1 LARKLIFY
9 FYNLYAILLN
19 KMATID
25 YEKSTLKNGVRVII
39 APMANTNAVTT
50 LVLFGTGSRYE
61 TKKINGVSHFLEHM
75 FFKGTEKR
83 PRAVDISSLLDGVG
97 GEFNAFTA
105 EEWTGYYVKV
115 ATAHFDLALD
125 VVSDIL
131 LHSKFDEKEVN
142 RERGVIVEEI
152 NMYNDNPMQK
162 VMLVWNELL
171 YGDQPAGW
179 PIAGTRE
186 TMAGI
191 SRDDIVEYFDKQ
203 YVGDNAV
210 IIIAGNTEGSAA
222 LRKIQGHFS
231 LLKHGKSYEKSKV
244 VEMQN
249 CPGVLLDTKKTDQ
262 THICLGARTGVGV
275 FDERKY
281 AAEVT
286 SVILGGGMSSR
297 MFISVRERKG
307 LVYYISTM
315 ADSDSDTGSL
325 LTRAGIDNKKV
336 ELAVKTIIAE
346 YVKLKKRKVSAG
358 ELKKAKN
365 NIRGKTY
372 LGLEAS
378 DDVAEFL
385 GGQEIVE
392 NKTLSPE
399 EILEKIDAVTSSQ
412 IQELANAVFVPERMN
427 LALVGPFRDKST
439 FEELL
444 REI

>member
-1 LARKLIFY
+1 MPIKY
-9 FYNLYAILLN
+9 Q
-19 KMATID
+19 KTI
-25 YEKSTLKNGVRVII
+25 LKNGVRVVI
-39 APMANTNAVTT
+39 APMENTKAVTT
-50 LVLFGTGSRYE
+50 LVLFGTGSKYE

-83 PRAVDISSLLDGVG
+83 PRAIDISSLLDGVG
-97 GEFNAFTA
+97 GEFNAFTS

-115 ATAHFDLALD
+115 ATEHFDLALD

-142 RERGVIVEEI
+142 RERGVIGEEI

-162 VMLVWNELL
+162 VMLAWNELL

-179 PIAGTRE
+179 PIAGTKE

-191 SRDDIVEYFDKQ
+191 SRNNIVEYFDKQ

-210 IIIAGNTEGSAA
+210 VIVAGNTKDSSA
-222 LRKIQGHFS
+222 LKKIEDYFS
-231 LLKHGKSYEKSKV
+231 SLKHGKSYEKNEV

-262 THICLGARTGVGV
+262 THICLGARTGISV
-275 FDERKY
+275 FDEKRKY
-281 AAEVT
+281 AAQVMA
-286 SVILGGGMSSR
+286 VILGGGMSSR

-307 LVYYISTM
+307 LVYYIAST
-315 ADSDSDTGSL
+315 ADSDSDTGSFV
-325 LTRAGIDNKKV
+325 TRAGIDNRKV
-336 ELAVKTIIAE
+336 ELAVKTITSE
-346 YVKLKKRKVSAG
+346 YSRIKLKKVSAS

-365 NIRGKTY
+365 NIRGKIY

-378 DDVAEFL
+378 DDIAEFL
-385 GGQEIVE
+385 GGQEIIE
-392 NKTLSPE
+392 NKITSPE
-399 EILEKIDAVTSSQ
+399 EILRKIDAVTPGE
-412 IQELANAVFVPERMN
+412 IHELANEIFVPERMN
-427 LALVGPFRDKST
+427 LALVGPFDDKKK

-444 REI
+444 WQIKH

>member
-1 LARKLIFY
+1 MRAFY
-9 FYNLYAILLN
+9 FALNLLQSIQN
-19 KMATID
+19 MSATIE
-25 YEKSTLKNGVRVII
+25 YQKTILKNGVRVII
-39 APMANTNAVTT
+39 APMAHTKAVTT
-50 LVLFGTGSRYE
+50 LVLFGTGSKYE

-97 GEFNAFTA
+97 GEFNAFTS

-115 ATAHFDLALD
+115 ATVHFDLALD

-131 LHSKFDEKEVN
+131 LHSKFAEKEVN
-142 RERGVIVEEI
+142 RERGVIGEEI

-179 PIAGTRE
+179 PIAGTKE

-191 SRDDIVEYFDKQ
+191 ARNDIVDYFNKQ

-210 IIIAGNTEGSAA
+210 VIISGNTDSSLAFKRVEDC
-222 LRKIQGHFS
+222 FS
-231 LLKHGKSYEKSKV
+231 PLKHGRSYEKNKV

-249 CPGVLLDTKKTDQ
+249 CPAVLLHAKSTDQ
-262 THICLGARTGVGV
+262 THICLGARSGISV
-275 FDERKY
+275 FDEKKY
-281 AAEVT
+281 TAQVL

-307 LVYYISTM
+307 LVYYISTA

-325 LTRAGIDNKKV
+325 FTRAGIDNKKV
-336 ELAVKTIIAE
+336 ELALKTIVSE
-346 YVKLKKRKVSAG
+346 YKKIKKQKVSAT
-358 ELKKAKN
+358 ELKRAKN

-372 LGLEAS
+372 LGLETS

-385 GGQEIVE
+385 GGQEIIE
-392 NKTLSPE
+392 NKIRSPE
-399 EILEKIDAVTSSQ
+399 EILEEIDAVTPAQ
-412 IQELANAVFVPERMN
+412 IQELANEIFVPERMN
-427 LALVGPFRDKST
+427 LALVGPFEKKGQ

-444 REI
+444 SVIK